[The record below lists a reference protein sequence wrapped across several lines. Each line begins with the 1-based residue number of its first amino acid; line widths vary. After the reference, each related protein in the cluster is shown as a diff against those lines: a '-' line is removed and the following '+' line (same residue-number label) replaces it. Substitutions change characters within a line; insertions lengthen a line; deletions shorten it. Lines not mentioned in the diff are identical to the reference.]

1 MKFSTARNN
10 RFWKRLGHHKA
21 LSIPS
26 FMLALAFTASL
37 SFTFDAVRLSN
48 FSWTWIPINLISVA
62 GALLLIV
69 PAVLLKAKRNV
80 QGDNQPVFNLVIAGL
95 YFGIKNV
102 ITLYITP
109 LLGIPDEGVLFVRFF
124 GGVVIGIAVLV
135 IYTNIVGTRLERE
148 NSLNKLGEVES
159 LLLDFREIAFDRLE
173 EENLVAAQR
182 AVKTLTPQI
191 DELKRSVSQ
200 SKDIVSLANRLKAFI
215 ENDLRP
221 LGSKLAEDAF
231 QLSKLEPSKPSES
244 AKEGEL
250 FVNISS
256 SIRVWISF
264 FPVPLTLIMISSYA
278 IPEATLL
285 DNLLASAAFGLTL
298 ALLKVLLRK
307 MPEISVSR
315 AFIAITVIALISA
328 FPTYYLLAL
337 IPNPLGVS
345 ELMPVFYCLPGFA
358 VLSASQAYILDQK
371 QARAE
376 ARLNEVIRDL
386 EFQNKIYEQKVWLTR
401 HGWYL
406 LLHGVVQPA
415 LTSAAIRASH
425 FSDLTEETKSQILS
439 DLERALDSLS
449 KDKEERRSIEEHI
462 AEIQSVW
469 TGVCEVSSSV
479 DVKVTALA
487 ESNPTLVRV
496 LNEILKEVA
505 SNAVR
510 HGNAS
515 KLDIKLTVAS
525 ANSVRVHVANNGR
538 KPNMD
543 NASSVGSLML
553 EALCLSRSL
562 EWNSNAKVTEFK
574 AIVPVSG

>member
-1 MKFSTARNN
+1 
-10 RFWKRLGHHKA
+10 
-21 LSIPS
+21 
-26 FMLALAFTASL
+26 MLALAFTVSL
-37 SFTFDAVRLSN
+37 SFTFDAVRLSS
-48 FSWTWIPINLISVA
+48 FSLMWIPINVISVA

-69 PAVLLKAKRNV
+69 PVVVYKAKKNV
-80 QGDNQPVFNLVIAGL
+80 RGDKQPVFNLIVAGL

-102 ITLYITP
+102 FTLYITP
-109 LLGIPDEGVLFVRFF
+109 LLGIADEGMIATRFF

-148 NSLNKLGEVES
+148 NSLNKLGKAES
-159 LLLDFREIAFDRLE
+159 LLLNFREIAFDRLE
-173 EENLVAAQR
+173 EENLVAAKR
-182 AVKTLTPQI
+182 AVRALTPQI
-191 DELKRSVSQ
+191 ETLKQSVRQ
-200 SKDIVSLANRLKAFI
+200 SEDIVSLANRLKAFI

-221 LGSKLAEDAF
+221 LGAKLAQDAF
-231 QLSKLEPSKPSES
+231 ELSKLES
-244 AKEGEL
+244 AKSSKMPEEGEL

-256 SIRVWISF
+256 SIRVWVSF
-264 FPVPLTLIMISSYA
+264 FPVPLTLMMISSYA
-278 IPEATLL
+278 IPDATLL
-285 DNLLASAAFGLTL
+285 DILLASAVFGVTL
-298 ALLKVLLRK
+298 AFLKLLLKRL
-307 MPEISVSR
+307 PEIPVSR
-315 AFIAITVIALISA
+315 AFIAITFIALISA
-328 FPTYYLLAL
+328 LPTYYLLAV
-337 IPNPLGVS
+337 IPNPLGVP

-371 QARAE
+371 QARVE
-376 ARLNEVIRDL
+376 ARLSEVIRDL

-425 FSDLTEETKSQILS
+425 VTDLTEQTKSQILS
-439 DLERALDSLS
+439 DLERALESLS
-449 KDKEERRSIEEHI
+449 TNKQDIRSIEEHI
-462 AEIQSVW
+462 SEIQSVW
-469 TGVCEVSSSV
+469 KGVCEVSSSV
-479 DVKVTALA
+479 DTKVITLA

-525 ANSVRVHVANNGR
+525 ATSVRVHVANNGR
-538 KPNMD
+538 KPTLD
-543 NASSVGSLML
+543 NTSSVGSLML

-562 EWNSNAKVTEFK
+562 EWNPKAKATEFK